1 MGIKFFFKWLKK
13 TFPSHIQTVSVFD
26 RPSRLP
32 PIHNFLVDMNGIIH
46 YCCQKV
52 YKYGQ
57 FEEKNV
63 DVFDDVDNGDEKDD
77 ANEHPSK
84 KKKESVDIAT
94 EVIHYLERIISFVR
108 PTKTIF
114 LAIDGVAPLSKQFQQ
129 RSRRFRSS
137 SAVISEFDS
146 NCITPGTQFLHDL
159 SNSIHHWITRKVNRE
174 WSHLTVLFSSEKAP
188 GEGEHKLVKWVR
200 EFGNPRDSFMMH
212 GMDADLVMLSLAT
225 HFPHF
230 HILRENNF
238 RPEKEFFHI
247 SVESL
252 RSTLITGIMQDLSP
266 YTDINHINDFI
277 VMIFLTGN
285 DFLPTIPTIEL
296 LHNGADYLFAW
307 YRTTVAEVG
316 PLTNETGAIRPEA
329 LSRFLYN
336 LSTHETH
343 FLEQKR
349 SRAGMFPDHLLEAHT
364 RLEVG
369 KIELSVSD
377 EYDPDQNCNLWR
389 IDFPAYR
396 AAYYHEKLGVDVND
410 EKAIQQVCK
419 AYLEGIQWVLGY
431 YLQGV
436 PHWKWAYSYLYAPFL
451 SDVAKYALEMHRP
464 DYTRWRD
471 NAPFAPLLQL
481 MCVLPRKSSSLLPV
495 CLTTI
500 FDVIGDRGYPDDCE
514 IDLDGKMHE
523 WEGVVKL
530 PTLPWKEI
538 EKTYRQLAKALND
551 DEIKRNRMGR
561 TFEYKKGARPTP
573 HALSH

>member
-13 TFPSHIQTVSVFD
+13 TFPSHIRTVSVFD
-26 RPSRLP
+26 RPSPLP

-63 DVFDDVDNGDEKDD
+63 DVFEDEDLGDEKGDV
-77 ANEHPSK
+77 NHPSK
-84 KKKESVDIAT
+84 KRKEFGDVAT
-94 EVIHYLERIISFVR
+94 EVIRYLERIIAFVR

-137 SAVISEFDS
+137 SATVSEFDS
-146 NCITPGTQFLHDL
+146 NSITPGTQFLHDL
-159 SNSIHHWITRKVNRE
+159 SNTIHHWITRKVSRE
-174 WSHLTVLFSSEKAP
+174 WSDLTVLFSSEKAP

-200 EFGNPRDSFMMH
+200 EFGNPRDSFMMQ

-230 HILRENNF
+230 HILRDNNF

-252 RSTLITGIMQDLSP
+252 RNTLITGIMQDLSP

-296 LHNGADYLFAW
+296 LNNGADYLFAW
-307 YRTTVAEVG
+307 YRTTVAAVG
-316 PLTNETGAIRPEA
+316 PLTNETGSIRPEA
-329 LSRFLYN
+329 LSQFLYN

-349 SRAGMFPDHLLEAHT
+349 SRAGMFPDRLLEAHT

-369 KIELSVSD
+369 KIELSTSE
-377 EYDPDQNCNLWR
+377 EYDPEQNCNLWR
-389 IDFPAYR
+389 IDFPTYR
-396 AAYYHEKLGVDVND
+396 TAYYREKLGVDVNN
-410 EKAIQQVCK
+410 EKAMREICK

-436 PHWKWAYSYLYAPFL
+436 PHWKWAYPYLYAPFL

-464 DYTRWRD
+464 EYTRWRD

-481 MCVLPRKSSSLLPV
+481 VCVLPRKSSCLLPD
-495 CLTTI
+495 CLTPI
-500 FDVIGDRGYPDDCE
+500 FDAIGERGYPDDCE
-514 IDLDGKMHE
+514 VDLDGKMHD

-538 EKTYRQLAKALND
+538 EKTYRQLAKVLND
-551 DEIKRNRMGR
+551 EEIKRNRMGR
-561 TFEYKKGARPTP
+561 TFEYKRGARPTP